1 MNYVKAF
8 NCQPVKNKRTDWKDY
23 WDLVYANDD
32 EICLKSKEIYE
43 YDYSDKFGYF
53 KYNLVLM
60 LMYSEQIDEELIFSN
75 LLLIPTKDY
84 IYKKTLKKVA
94 KSYDIPIDEVGIRD
108 LFTEC
113 IFPILDNE
121 ILDVNIIKTFSEN
134 DEEISKYLLSASIVA
149 EYENNMLGF
158 YMDKFYNKLGSTNWD
173 MLFSVL
179 NGTDPFAPAFERLK
193 GGDK

>member
-23 WDLVYANDD
+23 WDLVYATDD

-43 YDYSDKFGYF
+43 YDYSDELGYF

-60 LMYSEQIDEELIFSN
+60 LMYSEQIDEELIFSD

-84 IYKKTLKKVA
+84 ICKETLEKVA
-94 KSYDIPIDEVGIRD
+94 KLYDIQMDEIEIRD
-108 LFTEC
+108 LFAEC
-113 IFPILDNE
+113 IFPILDKE
-121 ILDVNIIKTFSEN
+121 ILDVNIIKTFSEK

-149 EYENNMLGF
+149 EYKNNMLGF
-158 YMDKFYNKLGSTNWD
+158 DMDKLYNSLGSTNWD
-173 MLFSVL
+173 ILFAVL
-179 NGTDPFAPAFERLK
+179 NGTNPFLPAVERMK
-193 GGDK
+193 RGDK

>member
-1 MNYVKAF
+1 MNYVKSF
-8 NCQPVKNKRTDWKDY
+8 NCQPIKNKRTDWKDY

-43 YDYSDKFGYF
+43 YNYSDKFGYF

-60 LMYSEQIDEELIFSN
+60 LIYSEQIDEELIFSN

-94 KSYDIPIDEVGIRD
+94 KSYDIPIDEIGIRD

-149 EYENNMLGF
+149 EYKNNMLGF
-158 YMDKFYNKLGSTNWD
+158 DMDKLYNSLGSTNWD
-173 MLFSVL
+173 MLFAVL
-179 NGTDPFAPAFERLK
+179 NGTDPFAPAFERIER
-193 GGDK
+193 G

>member
-8 NCQPVKNKRTDWKDY
+8 NCQPIKSKRTDWKDY

-32 EICLKSKEIYE
+32 EICLKSKETYE
-43 YDYSDKFGYF
+43 YNYSDKFGYF

-94 KSYDIPIDEVGIRD
+94 KSYDIPIDEIGIRD

-149 EYENNMLGF
+149 ECKNAMLGF
-158 YMDKFYNKLGSTNWD
+158 DMDKFYNKLGSTNWD
-173 MLFSVL
+173 MLFAVL

>member
-1 MNYVKAF
+1 MNYVKSF
-8 NCQPVKNKRTDWKDY
+8 NCQPIKNKRTDWKDY

-43 YDYSDKFGYF
+43 YNYSDKFGYF

-94 KSYDIPIDEVGIRD
+94 KSYDIPIDEIGIRD

-149 EYENNMLGF
+149 EYKNNMLGF
-158 YMDKFYNKLGSTNWD
+158 DMDKLYNSLGSTNWD
-173 MLFSVL
+173 ILFAVL
-179 NGTDPFAPAFERLK
+179 NGTDPFAPAFERIER
-193 GGDK
+193 G